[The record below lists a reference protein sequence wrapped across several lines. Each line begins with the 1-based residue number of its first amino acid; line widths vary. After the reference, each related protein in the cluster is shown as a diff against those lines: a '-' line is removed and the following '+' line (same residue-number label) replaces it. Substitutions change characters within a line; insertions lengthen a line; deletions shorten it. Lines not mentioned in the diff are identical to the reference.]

1 MHAGVAAANDVL
13 RERAAM
19 TPAQYRKACE
29 QLGLSIIKS
38 GPVLGVAPR
47 TGQRYALGE
56 RPIPETIAKLLRAM
70 IRLGT
75 IEV

>member
-1 MHAGVAAANDVL
+1 
-13 RERAAM
+13 M
-19 TPAQYRKACE
+19 TATQYRKACE

-38 GPVLGVAPR
+38 ADALAISPR
-47 TGQRYALGE
+47 QAQRYSLGE

-75 IEV
+75 IDV